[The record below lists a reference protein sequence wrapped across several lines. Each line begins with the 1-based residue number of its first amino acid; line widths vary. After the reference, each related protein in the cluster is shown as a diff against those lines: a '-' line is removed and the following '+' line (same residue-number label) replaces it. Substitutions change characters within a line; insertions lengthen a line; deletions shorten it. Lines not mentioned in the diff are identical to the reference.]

1 MDMRSYGKGFEAY
14 IERAKEEYGV
24 RFRRTRVGEVA
35 EEPDTGNLILSYET
49 EDGEAA
55 KEEFDLV
62 VLSVGLRPPRD
73 AARLA
78 ESLGI
83 SLDMHGFAETRPLD
97 PLATTRPGVFVCG
110 AMQGPKDIPETV
122 TQASGAASASGAVL
136 EAGRGKL
143 TRTKTYPEEKDVRGI
158 GPRIGVFVCHC
169 GINIGGVVNVPAVA
183 EYAKTLTNVVYAE
196 ANLYTCSQDT
206 QRRIQEKIEEYGLT
220 RVVVASCTPRTHEPL
235 FQETCREAGLNYYLF
250 QMANIRDQCSWV
262 HMRNPTEAT
271 EKAKDLVKAACA

>member
-1 MDMRSYGKGFEAY
+1 MCCMYATKEAVIAKEHSPGVEATVFFMDMRSYGKGFEAY

-122 TQASGAASASGAVL
+122 TQASGCL
-136 EAGRGKL
+136 
-143 TRTKTYPEEKDVRGI
+143 
-158 GPRIGVFVCHC
+158 
-169 GINIGGVVNVPAVA
+169 
-183 EYAKTLTNVVYAE
+183 
-196 ANLYTCSQDT
+196 LYTSRC
-206 QRRIQEKIEEYGLT
+206 
-220 RVVVASCTPRTHEPL
+220 V
-235 FQETCREAGLNYYLF
+235 
-250 QMANIRDQCSWV
+250 
-262 HMRNPTEAT
+262 
-271 EKAKDLVKAACA
+271 